1 MKRKEEEDWADE
13 PTSARASSDFR
24 AGSFLRWPSVGSR
37 SRIVCSGLCRR
48 SGSGRFRGTAELEMQ
63 NPAEDLVGRTAGFV
77 PSGATGR
84 QASNAA
90 DQWWFPRQREKR
102 PRRRV
107 SPGVSGRAGWC
118 GAARHLSD
126 ECSLIGRVLINP
138 RGSEDCFRGHT
149 AWCCT
154 STTLSIFLL
163 ESKGRARIQAEAGT
177 TLAFAHGL
185 RGTAWA
191 KPCFC
196 FHAEPR
202 S

>member
-1 MKRKEEEDWADE
+1 LAFASSAAVKRKEEEDWADE
-13 PTSARASSDFR
+13 PTSARASSDR

-48 SGSGRFRGTAELEMQ
+48 SGSGRFRGTTELEMQ
-63 NPAEDLVGRTAGFV
+63 NGGEDGGVRAF
-77 PSGATGR
+77 GATGR

-90 DQWWFPRQREKR
+90 DQWWLQREKR

-138 RGSEDCFRGHT
+138 RGSEDCFRGPYSMVLHQHNT
-149 AWCCT
+149 QH
-154 STTLSIFLL
+154 L
-163 ESKGRARIQAEAGT
+163 
-177 TLAFAHGL
+177 FA
-185 RGTAWA
+185 
-191 KPCFC
+191 
-196 FHAEPR
+196 
-202 S
+202 